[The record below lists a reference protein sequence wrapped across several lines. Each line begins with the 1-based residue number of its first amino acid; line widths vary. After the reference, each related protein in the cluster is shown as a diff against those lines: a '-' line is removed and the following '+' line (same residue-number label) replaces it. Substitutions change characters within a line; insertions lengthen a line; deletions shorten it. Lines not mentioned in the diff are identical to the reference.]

1 MKEILILDCTLR
13 DGGYVNDNNFGYEN
27 ISKIIKAL
35 NNSKVDIIEC
45 GYIKDDM
52 KNYSQDIT
60 EYTSFDSFQEEQKD
74 SLKSTKKYQALVK
87 LMKIALAENDPN
99 IETLFKKFD
108 IDKCYHQGDLIQY
121 KRYDKDY
128 FS

>member
-1 MKEILILDCTLR
+1 MDIKLLDCTLR

-74 SLKSTKKYQALVK
+74 SLKSTKKYT
-87 LMKIALAENDPN
+87 LMLLGEKYQIENLP
-99 IETLFKKFD
+99 K
-108 IDKCYHQGDLIQY
+108 
-121 KRYDKDY
+121 
-128 FS
+128 